1 MKNYQ
6 IVAILEIIIFIEF
19 ISRGISLLSDNFRQ
33 IMEMIFL

>member
-1 MKNYQ
+1 MNREE
-6 IVAILEIIIFIEF
+6 IVRILEILIFIEF